1 MNTKLAGALPAALV
15 LAAAAAQ
22 AQPVPDEIMRRNDL
36 NEDGVITR
44 AEAEQSGTPLIEF
57 FDEIDADGDGRL
69 TRQELEEMEL
79 E

>member
-1 MNTKLAGALPAALV
+1 MTSRTARTLPAVLV

-22 AQPVPDEIMRRNDL
+22 AQPVPDEIMRRNDI

-44 AEAEQSGTPLIEF
+44 AEAEESGTPLIEI
-57 FDEIDADGDGRL
+57 FDEVDADGDGRL

-79 E
+79 D